1 MLIPKPFIPESELE
15 SDEQRIFV
23 PKQPSIIDGLHY
35 CACVHVCK
43 QFMDYPVDNWGRRII
58 PHDAKCPMVGTDD
71 VRYGTCENVCEQFM
85 NFPVDAWGR
94 RILPHGAKCPMVK
107 PNDNAPY
114 CTGRLVSVNGRI
126 LRATSD
132 YPEPCLVYEHQK
144 TR

>member
-23 PKQPSIIDGLHY
+23 PKQPSVIDGLHY

-43 QFMDYPVDNWGRRII
+43 QFMDYPVDIWGRRII
-58 PHDAKCPMVGTDD
+58 PHDAKCPMMETNGD
-71 VRYGTCENVCEQFM
+71 
-85 NFPVDAWGR
+85 
-94 RILPHGAKCPMVK
+94 
-107 PNDNAPY
+107 APY
-114 CTGRLVSVNGRI
+114 CIGRFVSVNGRI